1 VWGRTLVLTV
11 VATLAVGS
19 AVASTVYLDAAI
31 GTIVERRVGDAPTT
45 QTGVSVG
52 YLRVPGDQPVPGAP
66 QSPLGWAQEA
76 KEFLD
81 GQDGLSAGYA
91 PAVPQVGTRNPTPRT
106 RKDPDQ
112 ERLRHIGLVPQT
124 YGLVSTL
131 TAAENVQVALLARQ
145 CPANEVRERSAG
157 ALDALRLA
165 DAADRLVEQ
174 LSGGQQQR
182 VAIARALAVQPD
194 LVLADEPTSELDP
207 GTRDLVLQRLRNAAE
222 GGAIVIVATHDPEV
236 AACCDETLTLHDGRR
251 TQT

>member
-1 VWGRTLVLTV
+1 MSVPSVRTHALSARDLTV
-11 VATLAVGS
+11 ELDGRRILDGVSLDASPGVLLAVTGPSGAGKTTLLHVVAGVRRPTAGTVEWRGWRTEPPGS
-19 AVASTVYLDAAI
+19 D
-31 GTIVERRVGDAPTT
+31 R
-45 QTGVSVG
+45 
-52 YLRVPGDQPVPGAP
+52 
-66 QSPLGWAQEA
+66 
-76 KEFLD
+76 
-81 GQDGLSAGYA
+81 
-91 PAVPQVGTRNPTPRT
+91 TRTRT